1 MVWFLCKKKNQK
13 IIENLKQ
20 VTIEIEVE
28 NLATRKIIR
37 VLALLKYVRVLIQVG
52 IRTGVTGTQESV
64 KRAPLTNDKRR
75 SDTLAVAKRHAP
87 ECLHY
92 NQAREFMCICVVERI
107 YIEIKG
113 ARSNRKS
120 AKFEPVLGSSDKNIF
135 CFNDFLLQHDFSLVI
150 PIYFRTIQSNP
161 IGQTRIII

>member
-1 MVWFLCKKKNQK
+1 MVILKREKEL
-13 IIENLKQ
+13 ENNWKLK
-20 VTIEIEVE
+20 TSYNEVE
-28 NLATRKIIR
+28 VKNLATRKIIR

-107 YIEIKG
+107 YIEIQG
-113 ARSNRKS
+113 ARSNKKS
-120 AKFEPVLGSSDKNIF
+120 AKFEPVLDSSDKNIF
-135 CFNDFLLQHDFSLVI
+135 CFNDFLLWKHDFSSVI
-150 PIYFRTIQSNP
+150 PIYFRTIRSNP
-161 IGQTRIII
+161 IG